1 MTALYYSLYYRLLYM
16 YNSLSTS
23 SLQHAVTIE
32 RLANS
37 LANSAPLDSQMQ
49 RARRLHGCTTAI
61 AAQTSQ
67 MKQKQLYQLL
77 RSDLVLK
84 SLNIKVKG
92 TIFLKTYIAALVI
105 SLFKKRDEI
114 VKEKKR
120 VLQLLKQKRGRSWP
134 TIPNM

>member
-1 MTALYYSLYYRLLYM
+1 M

-84 SLNIKVKG
+84 SLNLKVKG